1 MKYHLTIILILA
13 GMALA
18 ASSCCPARIS
28 CGPTVV
34 AQPMPAAVPVLPT
47 YGPHRCNP
55 GYVGYCTPYHLPHV
69 TRTRFVSPVVPFYAP
84 CNPCY

>member
-13 GMALA
+13 GMTLA

-55 GYVGYCTPYHLPHV
+55 GYVGYCTPYHLPYA
-69 TRTRFVSPVVPFYAP
+69 TRTQTVNPVMPPYAP